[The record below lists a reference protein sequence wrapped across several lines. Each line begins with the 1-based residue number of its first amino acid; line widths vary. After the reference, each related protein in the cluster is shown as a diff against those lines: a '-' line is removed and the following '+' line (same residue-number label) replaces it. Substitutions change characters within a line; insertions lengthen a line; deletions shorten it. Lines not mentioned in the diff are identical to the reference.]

1 MSAEVD
7 VGALYRFYRRKPFQT
22 GVRPTNILM
31 MFDDEQQLLSRV
43 REQDP
48 TAFQLL
54 VDRYKKQIY
63 YLGLDLTGNHH
74 DAEDLAQDVFLK
86 AFQSIHNFRGDSRIS
101 SWLHRIAV
109 NTHIDSRR
117 KKSTNM
123 TTSYDD
129 PEDDPGRFA
138 APVDSPAHNPHR
150 NVEANRVQ
158 QDIEFALQALT
169 PRERMV
175 FVLRHYQDL
184 ALKEIAEA
192 MDVSEGTVKSFLFRA
207 IKKLQKSL
215 AIHATQTDGRSSI

>member
-1 MSAEVD
+1 
-7 VGALYRFYRRKPFQT
+7 
-22 GVRPTNILM
+22 M
-31 MFDDEQQLLSRV
+31 MLDDEQELLARIRS
-43 REQDP
+43 EDAG
-48 TAFQLL
+48 AFQVL
-54 VDRYKKQIY
+54 VDRYKRQIY

-86 AFQSIHNFRGDSRIS
+86 AFQSIRNFRGDSRIS

-109 NTHIDSRR
+109 NAHIDSKR

-123 TTSYDD
+123 TISYDD
-129 PEDDPGRFA
+129 PDDDPGRFA
-138 APVDSPAHNPHR
+138 APEDSPTHNPQR
-150 NVEANRVQ
+150 KAEANRVQ
-158 QDIEFALQALT
+158 EDIEVALQCLT

-192 MDVSEGTVKSFLFRA
+192 MNISEGTVKSFLFRA

-215 AIHATQTDGRSSI
+215 VAYAGQPDGRSSL

>member
-1 MSAEVD
+1 MMLENEQEFLARIHEEDPAV
-7 VGALYRFYRRKPFQT
+7 FQ
-22 GVRPTNILM
+22 
-31 MFDDEQQLLSRV
+31 E
-43 REQDP
+43 
-48 TAFQLL
+48 L

-86 AFQSIHNFRGDSRIS
+86 AFQSIRNFRGDSRIS

-109 NTHIDSRR
+109 NAYIDSKR

-123 TTSYDD
+123 TISYDD
-129 PEDDPGRFA
+129 PDDDPGRFP
-138 APVDSPAHNPHR
+138 APVDSVAYNPQR
-150 NVEANRVQ
+150 RAEAARVQ
-158 QDIEFALQALT
+158 QDIDQALDGLT

-192 MDVSEGTVKSFLFRA
+192 MGVSEGTVKSFLFRA

-215 AIHATQTDGRSSI
+215 AVYSGQPDGRSPL

>member
-1 MSAEVD
+1 
-7 VGALYRFYRRKPFQT
+7 
-22 GVRPTNILM
+22 M
-31 MFDDEQQLLSRV
+31 MIEDEQQLLSRV

-48 TAFQLL
+48 AAFQML
-54 VDRYKKQIY
+54 VDRYKRQIY
-63 YLGLDLTGNHH
+63 CLGLDLTGNHH

-86 AFQSIHNFRGDSRIS
+86 AFLSIRSFRGDSRIS

-109 NTHIDSRR
+109 NTHIDSKR

-123 TTSYDD
+123 TSSYDD
-129 PEDDPGRFA
+129 PDDDPGRFP
-138 APVDSPAHNPHR
+138 APVDSPVHNPQ
-150 NVEANRVQ
+150 VKLEASRVQ
-158 QDIEFALQALT
+158 EEIEIALQRLT
-169 PRERMV
+169 ARERMV

-215 AIHATQTDGRSSI
+215 ATHAGQPEGRSSL

>member
-1 MSAEVD
+1 
-7 VGALYRFYRRKPFQT
+7 
-22 GVRPTNILM
+22 M
-31 MFDDEQQLLSRV
+31 MFDDEQELLTRV

-48 TAFQLL
+48 AAFQVL
-54 VDRYKKQIY
+54 VDRYKRQIY

-86 AFQSIHNFRGDSRIS
+86 AFQSIRNFRGDSRIS

-109 NTHIDSRR
+109 NAHIDSKR

-123 TTSYDD
+123 TVSYDD
-129 PEDDPGRFA
+129 PDDDPGRFP
-138 APVDSPAHNPHR
+138 APEDSVTNNPQR
-150 NVEANRVQ
+150 KLEASRVQ
-158 QDIEFALQALT
+158 EDIELALQGLT

-207 IKKLQKSL
+207 IRKLQKSM
-215 AIHATQTDGRSSI
+215 AAYSGQPDGRSSL